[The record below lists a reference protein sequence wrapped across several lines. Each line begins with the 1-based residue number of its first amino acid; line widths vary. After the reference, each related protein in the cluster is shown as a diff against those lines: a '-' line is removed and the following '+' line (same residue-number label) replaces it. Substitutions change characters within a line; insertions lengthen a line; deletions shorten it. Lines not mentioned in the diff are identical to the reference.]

1 MDAKV
6 LDKLRAHAKASGR
19 TLASVLDDAAAE
31 YLERVL
37 VRPVFRRSTERVLD
51 RPIDDGHPPRG
62 HLFDNPAVADP
73 FEHCN

>member
-1 MDAKV
+1 MSATVKFSSKMDAKV

-51 RPIDDGHPPRG
+51 RNAELLSR
-62 HLFDNPAVADP
+62 LAK
-73 FEHCN
+73 